1 MKESMRSHLIEIE
14 VDPQTKNFT
23 YRPAVYHARAGAT
36 VAWRANGTFAIEFT
50 GGTPLEK
57 GAGIHGQVEEVV
69 ESKLRSDARGIY
81 HYAVAVAV
89 GNEVFLDAGCPTI
102 VIG

>member
-1 MKESMRSHLIEIE
+1 MKESMRNHLIEIV
-14 VDPQTKNFT
+14 VDPQTKDIT
-23 YRPAVYHARAGAT
+23 YRPAVYHARAGT
-36 VAWRANGTFAIEFT
+36 TLAWRANGTFAIQFT

-57 GAGIHGQVEEVV
+57 AGIHGQVEEVV

-81 HYAVAVAV
+81 HYAVAVAI